1 MANLTTKYMGMGLPS
16 PIVVAS
22 SNMTKNS
29 DNIKKLEEFGAGAIV
44 LKSLFEE
51 QVQKEMID
59 DIGKHMGPSWHTETY
74 EYVQKMGIELGPREH
89 LKLIE
94 DAKKTVKIPIIAS
107 LNAISL
113 NIWKKYSKQLE
124 NSGADAIEANIS
136 FISKNLYEDPENIE
150 DRYFEIVET
159 IKNSVSIPIS
169 VKIGPYFSSLGSFAR
184 ELCSKGSDAL
194 VLFNRFY
201 QFDIDIEQLKIKG
214 GNSLSSSE
222 ETNLPL
228 RWIALL
234 SNRIDCDLASTTGI
248 HSKED
253 IIKHILAGANVV
265 QVCSVLYKKGKD
277 YLKTLNEEL
286 NNWLDTKGYNKL
298 DEIRG
303 KLSFEKSKTPEVY
316 ERLQYIK
323 AIVGIE

>member
-1 MANLTTKYMGMGLPS
+1 M
-16 PIVVAS
+16 
-22 SNMTKNS
+22 
-29 DNIKKLEEFGAGAIV
+29 
-44 LKSLFEE
+44 
-51 QVQKEMID
+51 
-59 DIGKHMGPSWHTETY
+59 
-74 EYVQKMGIELGPREH
+74 
-89 LKLIE
+89 
-94 DAKKTVKIPIIAS
+94 
-107 LNAISL
+107 
-113 NIWKKYSKQLE
+113 
-124 NSGADAIEANIS
+124 
-136 FISKNLYEDPENIE
+136 
-150 DRYFEIVET
+150 ET